1 MLSCALLALPAAGR
15 WFFGCARP
23 DGPKPHG
30 KCAYFK
36 WVEKRAGDHAL
47 TTIGGDGGG
56 SGGSGRGGSGSG
68 GSKRAKS

>member
-1 MLSCALLALPAAGR
+1 LLICALLALPAAGR

-47 TTIGGDGGG
+47 TTIGGGGGGGKGG
-56 SGGSGRGGSGSG
+56 SGGSGAGP